1 MIIIIVRA
9 CFSVTVNKSQ
19 GGLLWK
25 YFHETLL
32 IYCFSGQTLKYVGV
46 WGRSPLFTHG
56 QLYVA
61 VSRVGSPDSIKFAV
75 KKGTDGNPKAVDNI
89 VFREVLLPN

>member
-1 MIIIIVRA
+1 M
-9 CFSVTVNKSQ
+9 
-19 GGLLWK
+19 WK

-46 WGRSPLFTHG
+46 WNRSPIFTHG

-61 VSRVGSPDSIKFAV
+61 VSRVGSPDKIKFAV
-75 KKGTDGNPKAVDNI
+75 KEDSDGKPKAVDNIVII

>member
-1 MIIIIVRA
+1 M
-9 CFSVTVNKSQ
+9 TVNKSQ

-25 YFHETLL
+25 YFHELLL

-46 WGRSPLFTHG
+46 WNRSPLFTHG

-61 VSRVGSPDSIKFAV
+61 VSRVGSPDNIKFAV
-75 KKGTDGNPKAVDNI
+75 MNGSDNKPKPVENI

>member
-1 MIIIIVRA
+1 M
-9 CFSVTVNKSQ
+9 
-19 GGLLWK
+19 WK

-61 VSRVGSPDSIKFAV
+61 VSRVGSPDKIKFAV
-75 KKGTDGNPKAVDNI
+75 TNGSDGNPKPVENI
-89 VFREVLLPN
+89 VFREVLLNND